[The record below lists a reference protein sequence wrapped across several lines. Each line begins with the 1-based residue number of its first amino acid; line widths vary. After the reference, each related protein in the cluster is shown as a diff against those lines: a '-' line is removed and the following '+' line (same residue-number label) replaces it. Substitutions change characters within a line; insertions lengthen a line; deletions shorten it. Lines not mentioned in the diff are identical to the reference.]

1 MTGVNKKSMIG
12 IFAFCFTAMLTNITM
27 GIVAYII
34 QDYAAMGVDPTL
46 VQNLMTMPAVI
57 GTFYAFCVGTL
68 HKKIPAKFLML
79 LSQGCMFAYGMVFLF
94 LGGKC
99 SIYVLLAAA
108 GLAGVGMG
116 SNNTLLAI
124 ALAEAVPDPAKRGG
138 ILGIC
143 MSVMNV
149 AGVIFTNI
157 GGMLAVS
164 DWNNA
169 YLPFFAVAISMA
181 IQFLFLP
188 LGKNEGEAAPAAD
201 AGAKKEK
208 IKLPTKVWI
217 ISGHYFIFFLALYVF
232 GLNVSELVITT
243 YELGTSAQAGLAS
256 SMVSVGGIVAG
267 MLYGAY
273 SKVLKKFTVPVLM
286 GFTVVGLVIPLV
298 IKNIFAIY
306 FCGFLLGLAM
316 MGANPYI
323 MGLLAEVAPG
333 EMYSKALSIFSGFM
347 NGGMMVAVTVIAF
360 ITNLIC
366 GDPTHVPTKFIV
378 GACGAAFCFI
388 TSFPIYAGK
397 SKN

>member
-1 MTGVNKKSMIG
+1 MTDINKKNMIG

-46 VQNLMTMPAVI
+46 VQNIMTMPAVV
-57 GTFYAFCVGTL
+57 GTFYAFCVGSL

-79 LSQGCMFAYGMVFLF
+79 LSQGCMLGYGLVFFF
-94 LGGKC
+94 LGGNC

-108 GLAGVGMG
+108 GLAGVAMG

-124 ALAEAVPDPAKRGG
+124 ALAEAVPNPAKRGG

-143 MSVMNV
+143 MSVMNA
-149 AGVIFTNI
+149 AGVLFTTV
-157 GGMLAVS
+157 GGALAVS
-164 DWNNA
+164 RWNNA
-169 YLPFFAVAISMA
+169 YIPFFAVAISMV
-181 IQFLFLP
+181 IQFFFLP
-188 LGKNEGEAAPAAD
+188 LGKNTGDPAPAQENV
-201 AGAKKEK
+201 KKEK
-208 IKLPTKVWI
+208 IKLPAKVWI

-243 YELGTSAQAGLAS
+243 YQLGTSAQAGVAS

-286 GFTVVGLVIPLV
+286 GFTVIGLIIPLL
-298 IKNIFAIY
+298 IKNIFAIF
-306 FCGFLLGLAM
+306 FCGILLGFAM

-333 EMYSKALSIFSGFM
+333 EQYSKALSVFSGFM

-360 ITNLIC
+360 ITNLVC
-366 GDPTHVPTKFIV
+366 GDPTHVPTKFMV
-378 GACGAAFCFI
+378 GAAGAAFCFV
-388 TSFPIYAGK
+388 TSFFIYAGK
-397 SKN
+397 DKK